1 MFEVSDIILKMAKPA
16 FSKASFMSFPYA
28 LRPMSAVA
36 SKYSNFFIT
45 IPPKC
50 KKYIS
55 FQMLSLFAYI
65 CTSYNFKL
73 VIKMFGNKDTTLQ
86 VDLRKKSS
94 VKDEI
99 IYSNLDI
106 QSCMVVLVV
115 IAGLLL
121 SVISVVA
128 AQAPII

>member
-1 MFEVSDIILKMAKPA
+1 MTVSP
-16 FSKASFMSFPYA
+16 
-28 LRPMSAVA
+28 
-36 SKYSNFFIT
+36 NIT
-45 IPPKC
+45 
-50 KKYIS
+50 

-65 CTSYNFKL
+65 CTFNNFKL
-73 VIKMFGNKDTTLQ
+73 VIKMLGNKDTTLQ

-99 IYSNLDI
+99 VYSNLDV

>member
-1 MFEVSDIILKMAKPA
+1 
-16 FSKASFMSFPYA
+16 
-28 LRPMSAVA
+28 
-36 SKYSNFFIT
+36 
-45 IPPKC
+45 
-50 KKYIS
+50 
-55 FQMLSLFAYI
+55 MLSLFAYI
-65 CTSYNFKL
+65 CTFNNFKL
-73 VIKMFGNKDTTLQ
+73 VIKMLGNKDTTLQ

-94 VKDEI
+94 MKDEI
-99 IYSNLDI
+99 IYRNLDV

>member
-1 MFEVSDIILKMAKPA
+1 
-16 FSKASFMSFPYA
+16 
-28 LRPMSAVA
+28 
-36 SKYSNFFIT
+36 
-45 IPPKC
+45 
-50 KKYIS
+50 
-55 FQMLSLFAYI
+55 ML
-65 CTSYNFKL
+65 
-73 VIKMFGNKDTTLQ
+73 GNKDTTLQ

-99 IYSNLDI
+99 VYRNLDV

>member
-1 MFEVSDIILKMAKPA
+1 
-16 FSKASFMSFPYA
+16 
-28 LRPMSAVA
+28 
-36 SKYSNFFIT
+36 
-45 IPPKC
+45 
-50 KKYIS
+50 
-55 FQMLSLFAYI
+55 MLSLFAYI
-65 CTSYNFKL
+65 CTFNNFKL
-73 VIKMFGNKDTTLQ
+73 VIKMLGNKDTTLQ

-99 IYSNLDI
+99 VYSV

>member
-1 MFEVSDIILKMAKPA
+1 
-16 FSKASFMSFPYA
+16 
-28 LRPMSAVA
+28 
-36 SKYSNFFIT
+36 
-45 IPPKC
+45 
-50 KKYIS
+50 
-55 FQMLSLFAYI
+55 MLSLFAYI
-65 CTSYNFKL
+65 CTFNNFKL
-73 VIKMFGNKDTTLQ
+73 VIKMLGNKDTTLQ

-94 VKDEI
+94 MKDEI
-99 IYSNLDI
+99 IYRNLDI